1 MPEPVVSGPGD
12 GERHARD
19 NRTITIRVDLPGLS
33 ILEIEF
39 DETFAVPPHVHD
51 DHVDAFYVLDGEVEF
66 TVGEETTVAGP
77 GTLLAAPPGARHGF
91 RCAGGTARVLNFHAP
106 EVGFVESIR
115 AYKPE

>member
-1 MPEPVVSGPGD
+1 MPDPIVSSLGG
-12 GERHARD
+12 GERHERD
-19 NRTITIRVDLPGLS
+19 NRTIAIHVDLPQLS

-91 RCAGGTARVLNFHAP
+91 RGIRGTARVLNVHAP
-106 EVGFVESIR
+106 ETGFVESIR
-115 AYKPE
+115 AYRPF